1 MRVTDKIQIM
11 KVSRN
16 ELTGFAVVSALYI
29 LWVIW
34 LKNYWFLFGLPV
46 IFDLYVSK
54 KVNWTFWK
62 KRNGENSKFI
72 EWLDALIFAVIAVT
86 LINIFLFQNYKI
98 PTGSME
104 KTLLI
109 GDHLYVSKVAYG
121 PRMPNTPLAFPF
133 TQNTLPL
140 TKGTKSYLEWIK
152 LPYKR
157 LAGFGHIKRDDIV
170 VFNFPAGD
178 TVVLEHT
185 NVSYYSI
192 VQDTA
197 ARLKYVDRMSA
208 RQLKSDREY
217 YLEARQRV
225 WNSFDIVTRPVDR
238 RDNYI
243 KRCVAIPGDTLQ
255 IIDKVVYVNG
265 QKQEEYPGIQYGYYI
280 YLNEGQ
286 TISDRVFNRMGIYD
300 YQRFGTG
307 IIYAVLTK
315 QEVDEIRAFTNV
327 KEVVNSNYYDDP
339 DLIRC
344 FPDDTNYRWT
354 LNDYGPLYVPQKGAT
369 ITLTPHNLSLYER
382 IIGYYEKNSLQLK
395 DSAIYINGQKT
406 DKYTFRMDY
415 YWMMGDNRHS
425 SLDSRFWGFVPED
438 HIVGKPRLIW
448 LSIDKNQTF
457 LKRIRWNRMF
467 RVIR

>member
-1 MRVTDKIQIM
+1 M

-16 ELTGFAVVSALYI
+16 DLIWCIIVSVIYI

-34 LKNYWFLFGLPV
+34 LGNYWWLFGLPI
-46 IFDLYVSK
+46 IFDIYISK

-62 KRNGENSKFI
+62 KRDGNNSKFI

-104 KTLLI
+104 KTMLI

-121 PRMPNTPLAFPF
+121 PRVPNTPLAFPF

-152 LPYKR
+152 LPYNR
-157 LAGFGHIKRDDIV
+157 LAGFGKIKRDDIV

-178 TVVLEHT
+178 TVVLGHT

-192 VQDTA
+192 VRDSVQY
-197 ARLKYVDRMSA
+197 LKNRDIINGVQPRSE
-208 RQLKSDREY
+208 KEY
-217 YLEARQRV
+217 YALARRGV
-225 WNSFDIVTRPVDR
+225 WENFEILVRPVDR

-243 KRCVAIPGDTLQ
+243 KRCVAIPGDTMR
-255 IIDKVVYVNG
+255 IINRQVYVNG
-265 QKQEEYPGIQYGYYI
+265 KPEKDFSGIQFGYYI

-286 TISDRVFNRMGIYD
+286 TISDQVFNRMGIYD
-300 YQRFGTG
+300 YQRGYTG
-307 IIYAVLTK
+307 SAIHAFLT
-315 QEVDEIRAFTNV
+315 QEEVGLIQKFSNVREIQLNHYF
-327 KEVVNSNYYDDP
+327 DDYNI
-339 DLIRC
+339 DY
-344 FPDDTNYRWT
+344 FPHDTNYRWT
-354 LNDYGPLYVPQKGAT
+354 LNNFGPLYVPKKGAT
-369 ITLTPHNLSLYER
+369 IEITPENLCLYER
-382 IIGYYEKNSLQLK
+382 IINYYEGNDLRIENGQ
-395 DSAIYINGQKT
+395 IYINGQPARE
-406 DKYTFRMDY
+406 YTFKMDY

-438 HIVGKPRLIW
+438 HIVGKPRFVW
-448 LSIDKNQTF
+448 LSLDNNQKF
-457 LKRIRWNRMF
+457 LKRIRLNRMF
-467 RVIR
+467 RKIE